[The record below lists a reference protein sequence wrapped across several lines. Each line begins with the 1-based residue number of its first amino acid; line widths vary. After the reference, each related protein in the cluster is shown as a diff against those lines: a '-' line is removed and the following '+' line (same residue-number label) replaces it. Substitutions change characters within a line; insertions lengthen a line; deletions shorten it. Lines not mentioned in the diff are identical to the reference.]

1 MSSSTTSSSSP
12 SKQEA
17 QDSVNDDSQQ
27 ETSGSLLK
35 QTLLSQD
42 ECFVYKLPKSAA
54 SSSGYRA
61 DDWNLAQPLQTCGL
75 QVERRNNE
83 LFLLFTLEQHTKL
96 FCLSKYVPP
105 HSLEAVQDSSR
116 YFVTQIEAGNGKSAR
131 IGFGFRDRDVALDLL
146 QCLNGFKASLQREME
161 AKALLDKAQALAGAH
176 SLQEGQKIHISLKN
190 TTKKKSTS
198 DTAATSKPKT
208 SASNTGGFL
217 LKKPPSYNIPLPAD
231 MNEDEEVAEN
241 VAKLSL
247 SSKAEPAASE
257 NTPNTNPADGNDDFD
272 DDDDFGDFQGA

>member
-1 MSSSTTSSSSP
+1 MSSATSSSTTTPP
-12 SKQEA
+12 STKQE
-17 QDSVNDDSQQ
+17 QQ
-27 ETSGSLLK
+27 QEEQEETSGSLLK

-105 HSLEAVQDSSR
+105 YSLEAVQDSSR
-116 YFVTQIEAGNGKSAR
+116 YFVTQISAQGGKSAR

-176 SLQEGQKIHISLKN
+176 SLQDGQKIHISLKN
-190 TTKKKSTS
+190 TKKKTEST
-198 DTAATSKPKT
+198 TTNKPKA
-208 SASNTGGFL
+208 SASSGGFL
-217 LKKPPSYNIPLPAD
+217 LKKPPSYNIPPAESD
-231 MNEDEEVAEN
+231 TKEENEVAEN

-247 SSKAEPAASE
+247 SSDKAEPATSE
-257 NTPNTNPADGNDDFD
+257 NTANNNPTDGNEDFD